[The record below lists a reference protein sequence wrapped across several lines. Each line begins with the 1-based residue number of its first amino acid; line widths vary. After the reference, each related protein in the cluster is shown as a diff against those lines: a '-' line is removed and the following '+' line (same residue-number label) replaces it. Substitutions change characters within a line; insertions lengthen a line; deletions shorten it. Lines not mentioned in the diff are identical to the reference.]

1 MWNVRLMEPS
11 ALQKRGGM
19 PTHVV
24 GSGTDCVVSVRPK
37 TADGNGAS
45 EQPDVHAL
53 EEARRL
59 VGSPIRLLTRSG
71 RTNGACAGVA
81 CSVVVRLA
89 SSVGAA
95 SRSAEQ
101 ARGGPQ
107 CLSTSRL

>member
-1 MWNVRLMEPS
+1 M
-11 ALQKRGGM
+11 
-19 PTHVV
+19 HVV
-24 GSGTDCVVSVRPK
+24 GSGTDCVVSARPK
-37 TADGNGAS
+37 TADGDGAP

-71 RTNGACAGVA
+71 RTNGACVGVA
-81 CSVVVRLA
+81 FSVVVRLA

-101 ARGGPQ
+101 ARGASPVSVDIKTVITFTPTRW
-107 CLSTSRL
+107 LLRAA